1 MTEATAILWT
11 LVAYKVVLILIGV
24 LANRWQSDRT
34 DYFLGGRKLGPWV
47 AALSASASSSS
58 VWTLIGVTGY
68 AYGFG
73 VSAIWIFPA
82 CVGGFAL
89 NWFVLAPAL
98 RRHSRETGAITVTEV
113 LAGPEGTPRRR
124 AVVVVASLI
133 VLVSLLTYVA
143 AQFNGAGKALEETF
157 ELSFT
162 TSVLIG
168 SAIVIFYT
176 LLGGFW
182 AVSLT
187 DSLQGLMM
195 ALASIIL
202 PLAALGAVGGLGGLA
217 DGIAAVQVDGYDSVW
232 RGLPLAGGI
241 GLALGLLGIGVGYPG
256 QPHVVNRFMA
266 VRDARALRQGRQ
278 IAIGWGAIL
287 YAGMITLGLCA
298 RILVPGLEDREDAFV
313 LVTRELLHPVVAGVM
328 IAAVLSAIMSTADSQ
343 LLVAASTISHDLWRQ
358 DDEEA
363 GLMRSRIT
371 VLVLSIGAVLVAL
384 YATKE
389 IFGSVLF
396 AWSAMGAAFG
406 PPLLV
411 RVLRGPV
418 PPDRVLASMI
428 AGFVLSV
435 LAYSFPETKGGPWE
449 RIAPWVISLAISAWP
464 AAGNSQRQGVQ
475 PPRQQK
481 VR

>member
-1 MTEATAILWT
+1 MSEAAAILWT
-11 LVAYKVVLILIGV
+11 LVAYKVVMVAIGIA
-24 LANRWQSDRT
+24 ANRLQHDKT
-34 DYFLGGRKLGPWV
+34 DFFLGGRRLGAGV

-58 VWTLIGVTGY
+58 VWTLIGVSGY
-68 AYGFG
+68 AYGYG
-73 VSAIWIFPA
+73 LSAVWIFPA
-82 CVGGFAL
+82 CVGGFCL

-98 RRHSRETGAITVTEV
+98 RRHSHDTGAITVTEI
-113 LAGPEGTPRRR
+113 LAGPRGARGRR
-124 AVVVVASLI
+124 AIVVVASLI
-133 VLVSLLTYVA
+133 ILVSLVTYVA

-157 ELSFT
+157 GLSFE

-202 PLAALGAVGGLGGLA
+202 PLAALSALGGLEGLAAGIDAVKA
-217 DGIAAVQVDGYDSVW
+217 DGYASVW
-232 RGLPLAGGI
+232 RGLPTAAGL

-266 VRDARALRQGRQ
+266 LKDESSVRRGRQ
-278 IAIGWGAIL
+278 IAIAWSIVL

-298 RILVPGLEDREDAFV
+298 RVLVPELADREDAFV
-313 LVTRELLHPVVAGVM
+313 AVTRALLHPVMAGVM
-328 IAAVLSAIMSTADSQ
+328 LAAVLSAIMSTADSQ
-343 LLVAASTISHDLWRQ
+343 LLVAASTISHDLARTDT
-358 DDEEA
+358 DDPK
-363 GLMRSRIT
+363 LQLRRSRWT
-371 VLVLSIGAVLVAL
+371 VLLLSVGAVFVAL

-396 AWSAMGAAFG
+396 AWSAMGSAFG

-411 RVLRGPV
+411 IVLGRRTTPGQILGAMV
-418 PPDRVLASMI
+418 S
-428 AGFVLSV
+428 GFCLSV
-435 LAYSFPETKGGPWE
+435 LAYSIPETKGGPWE
-449 RIAPWVISLAISAWP
+449 RIAPWVVSLVIAAWP
-464 AAGNSQRQGVQ
+464 AAPKTTR
-475 PPRQQK
+475 
-481 VR
+481 